1 MESLR
6 NIFCPKIVPLVYDDA
21 LSYYE
26 YLNKIHCKVN
36 EIINA
41 MSTYGI
47 TILESHDSGRSY
59 SYPTMIAT
67 NNKLYVTKQD
77 VPQNIALTNTDY
89 WAKVIDFDIQ
99 IEDLE
104 TEINAINTAIS
115 NINSLITTLNSNV
128 VTLQNDVNNHRLWI
142 SQRETNL
149 KNRKFLVLGDSYAKQ
164 SNSWVSVAR
173 GALGKTT
180 DNFIDVSVSGAGFT
194 ISNNTF
200 LDQLQNYTG
209 VKSEITD
216 ILIGG
221 GLNDSSPSAMT
232 NLADKI
238 AEFMTYART
247 NYPNANVSVYYIGNS
262 IEASNVLY
270 DRGVLNR
277 LQAIWIYQT
286 NLTKHGAKFVNFH
299 NVLASNLANFGSD
312 LLHPSTYGGE
322 AIGLAIANDVRG
334 SSNGFEYPYYTVEVS
349 GVNIGSTFTG
359 TLRMK
364 PELNNSCLTLFG
376 ESAQLLI
383 NNGATITGGTKTKI
397 ARTNYF
403 FNVPLVIKT
412 RVQLGNFNNKQFE
425 LINAELSL
433 EGQDVYL
440 ITRELNDTNTG
451 YKNYTAGASASINVY
466 SGSVEFPTYFIN

>member
-1 MESLR
+1 MEKLH

-36 EIINA
+36 EIVNVL
-41 MSTYGI
+41 STFGV
-47 TILESHDSGRSY
+47 TIYESYDQGRSY
-59 SYPTMIAT
+59 AYPAMIAT
-67 NNKLYVTKQD
+67 DNKLYITKQD
-77 VPQNIALTNTDY
+77 VPVNTPLSDSNY
-89 WAKVIDFDIQ
+89 WSKVIDFDTP

-104 TEINAINTAIS
+104 TEIATINSSISSINNTISALTSTVNSLESDINT
-115 NINSLITTLNSNV
+115 
-128 VTLQNDVNNHRLWI
+128 QRLWI

-164 SNSWVSVAR
+164 TNNWVSVAR
-173 GALGKTT
+173 NALGKTT
-180 DNFIDVSVSGAGFT
+180 TDFIDVAVSGAGFT
-194 ISNNTF
+194 ITNNTF
-200 LDQLQNYTG
+200 LQQLQNYTG
-209 VKSEITD
+209 NKSEITD

-221 GLNDSSPSAMT
+221 GLNDSSPSAHS

-238 AEFMTYART
+238 AEFMAYSKT
-247 NYPNANVSVYYIGNS
+247 NYVNAKVSVYYIGNS

-299 NVLASNLANFGSD
+299 NVLASNLANFGGD

-322 AIGLAIANDVRG
+322 ALGLAIANDVRG
-334 SSNGFEYPYYTVEVS
+334 SANGFEYPYYTFEVS
-349 GVNIGSTFTG
+349 GVNIASTYTG
-359 TLRMK
+359 TLRIK
-364 PELNNSCLTLFG
+364 PELDNTCLTAFNDL
-376 ESAQLLI
+376 QLLI
-383 NNGATITGGTKTKI
+383 NNNATITGGAKTKI

-412 RVQLGNFNNKQFE
+412 RVQLGNFDGKQYQ
-425 LINAELSL
+425 LINADISL

-440 ITRELNDTNTG
+440 ITKQINDTNTG
-451 YKNYTAGASASINVY
+451 FKNFTAGASASISVY
-466 SGSVEFPTYFIN
+466 SGSIEFPTYFIN